1 MWATSKTA
9 KSILSGVTAL
19 GVAITPVAA
28 QETCTR
34 DAMVV
39 FDGSGS
45 MAEMGFNLMDEP
57 RIFDARRAV
66 RTVMPQVAPVRRMGL
81 VTYGF
86 GRQESC
92 SSVVV
97 RFPPEPD
104 AADRIIAEIDRLHPA
119 GETPL
124 TEAIAEAARV
134 LDYEHKPGEIVLV
147 TDGKETCGG
156 SPCQLAAD
164 LAAGADLTV
173 HVIGFRVRGEHFN
186 WPDQPQNMMIEPVAR
201 CLADRTGGMYVHTE
215 TLDDLIGALRQTLG
229 CQVLS
234 EVTPARPARLGAL

>member
-1 MWATSKTA
+1 M
-9 KSILSGVTAL
+9 KSILNALVAL
-19 GVAITPVAA
+19 GLGLVPAQA
-28 QETCTR
+28 QEICTR

-45 MAEMGFNLMDEP
+45 MAEMGYNLLDEP
-57 RIFDARRAV
+57 RIYDARRAV
-66 RTVMPQVAPVRRMGL
+66 RTVMPQVAPTRRIGL

-86 GRQESC
+86 GRRESC
-92 SSVVV
+92 ASVVV
-97 RFPPEPD
+97 RFSPEPD

-124 TEAIAEAARV
+124 TEAMLQAARV
-134 LDYEHKPGEIVLV
+134 LEYETKPGEIVLV

-156 SPCQLAAD
+156 SPCQLAGD

-173 HVIGFRVRGEHFN
+173 HVIGFRVRGEHFV
-186 WPDQPQNMMIEPVAR
+186 WPDQPQDEMVEPVAR
-201 CLADRTGGMYVHTE
+201 CLADRTGGLYVQAE

-229 CQVLS
+229 CQILS
-234 EVTPARPARLGAL
+234 EVTFGRPATRGAL

>member
-1 MWATSKTA
+1 MKT
-9 KSILSGVTAL
+9 ILNAVVAL
-19 GVAITPVAA
+19 GLGSMPTLA
-28 QETCTR
+28 QDACSL

-45 MAEMGFNLMDEP
+45 MAEMGFNLLDEP

-66 RTVMPQVAPVRRMGL
+66 RKVMPQVAPTRRLGL

-86 GRQESC
+86 GTEDSC
-92 SSVVV
+92 ASVDL

-104 AADRIIAEIDRLHPA
+104 AADHLISEVERLHPG

-134 LDYEHKPGEIVLV
+134 LDYTRKAGEIVLV

-156 SPCQLAAD
+156 APCQLAAE
-164 LAAGADLTV
+164 LAQGPNLTV
-173 HVIGFRVRGEHFN
+173 HVIGFRVRGEHFT
-186 WPDQPQNMMIEPVAR
+186 WPEDEGAFVTPVSR
-201 CLADRTGGMYVHTE
+201 CLADRTGGLYVHAE
-215 TLDDLIGALRQTLG
+215 TLDDLVGALRVTLG
-229 CQVLS
+229 CQILS
-234 EVTPARPARLGAL
+234 EATPARPAMREVL

>member
-1 MWATSKTA
+1 MKT
-9 KSILSGVTAL
+9 ILNAL
-19 GVAITPVAA
+19 VVLGLGSVPSLA
-28 QETCTR
+28 QEGCNR

-45 MAEMGFNLMDEP
+45 MAEMGFNLLDEP
-57 RIFDARRAV
+57 RIFDALRAI
-66 RTVMPQVAPVRRMGL
+66 RTVMPQVAPVRRLGL

-86 GRQESC
+86 EAGDSC
-92 SSVVV
+92 ASVEL
-97 RFPPEPD
+97 RFPPEAE
-104 AADRIIAEIDRLHPA
+104 AADHLIAEVESRHPG

-134 LDYEHKPGEIVLV
+134 LDYTRKAGEIVLV

-156 SPCQLAAD
+156 TPCQLAAE
-164 LAAGADLTV
+164 LAQGADLTV

-186 WPDQPQNMMIEPVAR
+186 WPDQPRGDVVTPVAR
-201 CLADRTGGMYVHTE
+201 CLADRTGGLYVQAE
-215 TLDDLIGALRQTLG
+215 SLDDLIGALRVTLG

-234 EVTPARPARLGAL
+234 DATPVRPATRAVL

>member
-1 MWATSKTA
+1 MKT
-9 KSILSGVTAL
+9 ILTALVAL
-19 GVAITPVAA
+19 GVGLTPVQA

-66 RTVMPQVAPVRRMGL
+66 REVMPQVAPVRRLGL

-86 GRQESC
+86 GRRAGC
-92 SSVVV
+92 ASVAV
-97 RFPPEPD
+97 RFPPEHD

-119 GETPL
+119 GQTPL
-124 TEAIAEAARV
+124 TAAIAEAARV
-134 LDYEHKPGEIVLV
+134 LDYENKPGEIVLV

-156 SPCQLAAD
+156 APCQLAAD
-164 LAAGADLTV
+164 LAAGADMIV
-173 HVIGFRVRGEHFN
+173 HVIGFRVRGEHFA
-186 WPDQPQNMMIEPVAR
+186 WPDQPQDDMVQAVAR
-201 CLADRTGGMYVHTE
+201 CLADRTGGLYVQAE

-234 EVTPARPARLGAL
+234 EVTSAPPATHGAF

>member
-1 MWATSKTA
+1 MKTILNAVVALAVATA
-9 KSILSGVTAL
+9 PL
-19 GVAITPVAA
+19 AA

-66 RTVMPQVAPVRRMGL
+66 RTVMPQVAPSRRIGL

-86 GRQESC
+86 GNSESC
-92 SSVVV
+92 ASVVV
-97 RFPPEPD
+97 RFAPVPD
-104 AADRIIAEIDRLHPA
+104 AADRIISEIDRLNPA

-124 TEAIAEAARV
+124 TDAIAEAARV
-134 LDYEHKPGEIVLV
+134 LDYENSPGEIVLV

-156 SPCQLAAD
+156 APCQLAAD
-164 LAAGADLTV
+164 LAAGADMVV
-173 HVIGFRVRGEHFN
+173 HVIGFRVRGDHFA
-186 WPDQPQNMMIEPVAR
+186 WPDQPQDDMASPVAR
-201 CLADRTGGMYVHTE
+201 CLADGTGGMYVQAE

-229 CQVLS
+229 CQVIGDA
-234 EVTPARPARLGAL
+234 TFGRPATRAVL